1 MRLAVISDL
10 HGNLVALETMLTDLD
25 TAGGAD
31 TVWCLGDIAAFG
43 PHPTECIRR
52 LRDLREQYGKN
63 NFKIIGG
70 NTDRYLVTGERYPMP
85 PSKDADALKK
95 LVKSRKV
102 INTILDWNAEQ
113 LDFEDYEF
121 LAKILRK
128 ELSLKVDGYGWVI
141 GYHAIPGDD
150 EPMLREDTPEEEA
163 RDALLDREGRLAI
176 GGHTHIQM
184 DRDLGNW
191 RILNPGSVG
200 SSIPAPGNAQW
211 ALLHFA
217 DGDVKV
223 DFRSVPFDVSVAI
236 ADLDAVGYPVS
247 EFIIKTWRSG

>member
-10 HGNLVALETMLTDLD
+10 HGNLVALETMLADLD
-25 TAGGAD
+25 AAGGAD

-43 PHPTECIRR
+43 PRPTECIRL
-52 LRDLREQYGKN
+52 LRDLREQYGKD

-70 NTDRYLVTGERYPMP
+70 NTDRYLVTGEHYPMP
-85 PSKDADALKK
+85 PARDADALKK
-95 LVKSRKV
+95 LIKSRKD

-163 RDALLDREGRLAI
+163 LDALLDREGRLAI
-176 GGHTHIQM
+176 GGHIHVQM
-184 DRDLGNW
+184 DRDLENW
-191 RILNPGSVG
+191 RLLNVGSVG
-200 SSIPAPGNAQW
+200 SSKSAPGHTQW
-211 ALLHFA
+211 ALLSFA
-217 DGDVKV
+217 DGDVEV
-223 DFRSVPFDVSVAI
+223 DFRSAPFDVDMAI
-236 ADLDAVGYPVS
+236 AGLNAVGYPIP
-247 EFIIKTWRSG
+247 EFITKTWQSG